1 MIRKLS
7 MILVLGGMVGY
18 AAVSL
23 AGDDKAKEKPKT
35 IVETA
40 VAAGQFKTLVKAI
53 EAAELVDTLNAPGPF
68 TVFAPTDEAF
78 AKLPAGALDGLL
90 KDKAK
95 LKTVL
100 TYLGGVTLFDW
111 RSANSKV
118 TE

>member
-7 MILVLGGMVGY
+7 LLVVLGGMVGF
-18 AAVSL
+18 AALSL

-53 EAAELVDTLNAPGPF
+53 EAAELVDTFNGSGPF

-78 AKLPAGALDGLL
+78 A
-90 KDKAK
+90 
-95 LKTVL
+95 
-100 TYLGGVTLFDW
+100 
-111 RSANSKV
+111 
-118 TE
+118 